1 MAFGSLPIGSFAAAL
16 AATQGANAGF
26 QRAGNAVRKRQGPG
40 PKKIRRRKRRAAR
53 LSTGL
58 GGIGAGIAGG

>member
-1 MAFGSLPIGSFAAAL
+1 MAFGSIGSFAAAL

-53 LSTGL
+53 RL